1 MRRPHAGWDT
11 RPEADKLHALHDAA
25 ARLAVRHGLDGVSLT
40 DILRACGLDAAYHR
54 RHYRD
59 KPSLFT
65 HLSDRHLCG
74 LLGAVDAHGD
84 AHGDQVPPAP
94 DRLRILA
101 RAVLRAARAAP
112 DAHRVVLMR
121 LLDRSGSARGDL
133 HARVRWL
140 HAAVTEALEARLPGL
155 RASPD
160 RAAEAASDLLLLL
173 AARALGGP
181 VDDPASDAQA
191 DRVVAGILAGLRG
204 FDKAPRSRARAA

>member
-1 MRRPHAGWDT
+1 MRQPHAGWDT
-11 RPEADKLHALHDAA
+11 RPDADKLHALHDAA

-40 DILRACGLDAAYHR
+40 DILRACGLDAAYFR

-59 KPSLFT
+59 RSSLFT

-74 LLGAVDAHGD
+74 LLGAVDV
-84 AHGDQVPPAP
+84 HGDQAPPAP
-94 DRLRILA
+94 DRLRALA

-121 LLDRSGSARGDL
+121 LLDRSGSARDDL

-140 HAAVTEALEARLPGL
+140 HAAVTEALEARLPRL

-181 VDDPASDAQA
+181 VDDPAADAQA
-191 DRVVAGILAGLRG
+191 DRVVAGVLAGLRD
-204 FDKAPRSRARAA
+204 FDKAPRSRAPAA